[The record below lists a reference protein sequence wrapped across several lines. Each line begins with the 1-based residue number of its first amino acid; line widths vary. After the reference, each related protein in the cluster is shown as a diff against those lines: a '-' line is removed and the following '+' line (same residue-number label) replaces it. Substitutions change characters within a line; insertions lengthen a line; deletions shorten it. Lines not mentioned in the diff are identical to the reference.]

1 MTGRRWL
8 IAAAAVWAAALLVAA
23 VASARTDP
31 ATAREHSPLDR
42 GRQTLDGAVA
52 AVLAAAGAGVTAEV
66 AGYELA
72 TGCRLTLSRDGS
84 TLERAVLLTVP
95 AGQEPALLAR
105 LAERLPAG
113 WGARH
118 HESTQRLVADAG
130 DFVSVRAEPAEPGRV
145 EVRMS
150 TGCRPGTVTGLAPAR

>member
-8 IAAAAVWAAALLVAA
+8 IAVAVVWAAALLVGG
-23 VASARTDP
+23 VVSSRTDP
-31 ATAREHSPLDR
+31 ATAREHSPLDQ
-42 GRQTLDGAVA
+42 GRRTLDGAVT
-52 AVLAAAGAGVTAEV
+52 AVLAAAGSGVTAEV

-72 TGCRLTLSRDGS
+72 TGCRLTVSRDGA

-95 AGQEPALLAR
+95 AGQEPALLDR
-105 LAERLPAG
+105 MAERLPAG

-118 HESTQRLVADAG
+118 FEASGRLIADAG
-130 DFVSVRAEPAEPGRV
+130 DFVSVRAEPAGPGRV